1 MYRTFAPLALL
12 LALPLNTPLFAQS
25 ETPPPVPEATTTPAP
40 NPFLHDETRADAEA
54 KAAQMFGSM
63 DLNHDGFVTVEEV
76 SAYIL
81 ARRPKTHGGVL
92 PPVSALAKAMMADAD
107 TDKDGRVSA
116 EESKAAADRGFD
128 EVDTNHD
135 GVISPVERMAA
146 NQEVMSDRKPRPEE
160 KGR

>member
-1 MYRTFAPLALL
+1 MPRKILALL
-12 LALPLNTPLFAQS
+12 LTAMTAPALAQ
-25 ETPPPVPEATTTPAP
+25 TTP

-54 KAAQMFGSM
+54 KAATMFEAM
-63 DLNHDGFVTVEEV
+63 DLNHDGYVTLDEI

-81 ARRPKTHGGVL
+81 ARRPKTKAAGV
-92 PPVSALAKAMMADAD
+92 PPVSTLAKSMIDDAD
-107 TDKDGRVSA
+107 TDHDGRVSA

-135 GVISPVERMAA
+135 GVISPAERLAA
-146 NQEVMSDRKPRPEE
+146 TQEVTGTRKPRPEE